1 MIEQVCRRGNGN
13 EQFVSQAIKH
23 CSCGA
28 SYSICQLTVY
38 RTRSC
43 VHVDISTFMSPTEAD
58 FAAPPHFDSSPDSAL
73 SAPVSLSL
81 LGSLMSSLISVR
93 Y

>member
-1 MIEQVCRRGNGN
+1 MIEQVYRRGDGN
-13 EQFVSQAIKH
+13 EHFVCQVIKH

-43 VHVDISTFMSPTEAD
+43 AQVDISTFMSLTEAG
-58 FAAPPHFDSSPDSAL
+58 FAAPPHSDSSPEPAF

-81 LGSLMSSLISVR
+81 LGSLISFSITVR

>member
-1 MIEQVCRRGNGN
+1 MIEQVYRRGDGN
-13 EQFVSQAIKH
+13 EHFVRQVIKH

-43 VHVDISTFMSPTEAD
+43 AQVGISTFMSLTEAD